1 MCKKP
6 LSDRT
11 KSALKD
17 LLLAVVTAIAT
28 FIATI
33 FCTSCGVTSARIYSS
48 KDSAVSTITI
58 TTNNPTSTTVN
69 TDATGTL
76 DFSKPTSNN

>member
-6 LSDRT
+6 LNERT

-17 LLLAVVTAIAT
+17 LLIAVITAIAT
-28 FIATI
+28 FLTTI
-33 FCTSCGVTSARIYSS
+33 FATSCGVTSARIYSS

-58 TTNNPTSTTVN
+58 TTNNPTTVE
-69 TDATGTL
+69 TDATGSL
-76 DFSKPTSNN
+76 EINPKNK